1 MLIDFDTTSPEKE
14 LERVKNKLTALSL
27 ARLVVFL
34 SLGAVV
40 VVGIS
45 ETRWLLSLFFPLS
58 FLFIYLIIRFNRQ
71 KDKQAFLE
79 AVLQIRADKEKRLAR
94 ELSSFDPGDKF
105 RDKNHPFANDLDL
118 FGDHSLFQLINHTV
132 NEGGKSKLAQWM
144 LAETDPGTAQKR
156 YSAVTELAQK
166 EAFLQNFE
174 ALGKAFWK
182 EENSKTPFYEWLKTP
197 SIWKSWFIV
206 PAVLGPLGG
215 TIILV
220 GVLFAG
226 FPVSLISL
234 FILIGMAFLGLV
246 FRPLLEIS
254 KAMPNEGDLK
264 TLTAWARQLENIS
277 FSDSYLQHL
286 QQPVSNE
293 QYKASEAL
301 KALEQ
306 QTFMVQ
312 NRINLMY
319 LIFNLLFWIDFPVL
333 MRLEKWKKQY
343 AAQIQQWDDLF
354 NEWQAMV
361 SLATFTADEKLSS
374 EMHWADDLAMEA
386 EDIKHPLIPKS
397 SCIGNDFHLL
407 KDKQIVLLTGS
418 NMSGKTTFMRTL
430 GINIVLANLG
440 LNAFA
445 EKFILGPFLLFTSM
459 RNTDNLGENVSSFY
473 AELARIRDL
482 LVRAETGI
490 PVFFLLDE
498 ILKGTNTTDRI
509 MGSEALIR
517 QLTSS
522 QSKGIISTHDIELSE
537 LSSKIPS
544 LANASFHSEIR
555 ENEILFDYK
564 IKSGPCP
571 SFNAHKLME
580 LMGIRF
586 S

>member
-14 LERVKNKLTALSL
+14 LEGVKAKLTALSL
-27 ARLVVFL
+27 TRLIVFL
-34 SLGAVV
+34 ALGAVV
-40 VVGIS
+40 IVGIS

-58 FLFIYLIIRFNRQ
+58 FLFIYLIVRFNRQ

-79 AVLQIRADKEKRLAR
+79 AVIQIRANKEKRLAR

-105 RDKNHPFANDLDL
+105 RDKSHPFANDLDL
-118 FGDHSLFQLINHTV
+118 FGEHSLFQLINHTV

-144 LAETDPGTAQKR
+144 LAESDPDTAQKR
-156 YSAVTELAQK
+156 HPAITELAQK
-166 EAFLQNFE
+166 EDFLLNFE

-182 EENSKTPFYEWLKTP
+182 EEKSKAPFYEWLKTP
-197 SIWKSWFIV
+197 SIWKSWFII
-206 PAVLGPLGG
+206 PAVLGPVGG
-215 TIILV
+215 ILILA
-220 GVLFAG
+220 GVLFVG
-226 FPVSLISL
+226 LPGSLVSL

-264 TLTAWARQLENIS
+264 TLTAWASQLENIN
-277 FSDSYLQHL
+277 FSDGYLRNL
-286 QQPVSNE
+286 QQPVSNGKF
-293 QYKASEAL
+293 KASEAL

-306 QTFMVQ
+306 QSFMVQ

-319 LIFNLLFWIDFPVL
+319 LIFNLLFWVDFPVL

-361 SLATFTADEKLSS
+361 SLAALTADEKLSC
-374 EMHWADDLAMEA
+374 EMHWTDDLTLEA
-386 EDIKHPLIPKS
+386 ENIKHPLIPKS
-397 SCIGNDFHLL
+397 NCIGNDFNLL

-440 LNAFA
+440 LNPFA
-445 EKFILGPFLLFTSM
+445 EKFSLGPFLLFTSM

-473 AELARIRDL
+473 AELARIREL
-482 LVRAETGI
+482 LLKAESGR

-517 QLTSS
+517 QLISS

-537 LSSKIPS
+537 LSAKIPP

-564 IKSGPCP
+564 IKAGPCP
-571 SFNAHKLME
+571 SFNAHKLMV

>member
-182 EENSKTPFYEWLKTP
+182 EEKSKTPFYEWLKTP

-264 TLTAWARQLENIS
+264 TLTAWARQVENIS
-277 FSDSYLQHL
+277 CSDSYLQHL
-286 QQPVSNE
+286 Q
-293 QYKASEAL
+293 
-301 KALEQ
+301 
-306 QTFMVQ
+306 
-312 NRINLMY
+312 
-319 LIFNLLFWIDFPVL
+319 
-333 MRLEKWKKQY
+333 
-343 AAQIQQWDDLF
+343 
-354 NEWQAMV
+354 
-361 SLATFTADEKLSS
+361 
-374 EMHWADDLAMEA
+374 
-386 EDIKHPLIPKS
+386 
-397 SCIGNDFHLL
+397 
-407 KDKQIVLLTGS
+407 
-418 NMSGKTTFMRTL
+418 
-430 GINIVLANLG
+430 
-440 LNAFA
+440 
-445 EKFILGPFLLFTSM
+445 
-459 RNTDNLGENVSSFY
+459 
-473 AELARIRDL
+473 
-482 LVRAETGI
+482 
-490 PVFFLLDE
+490 
-498 ILKGTNTTDRI
+498 
-509 MGSEALIR
+509 
-517 QLTSS
+517 
-522 QSKGIISTHDIELSE
+522 
-537 LSSKIPS
+537 
-544 LANASFHSEIR
+544 
-555 ENEILFDYK
+555 
-564 IKSGPCP
+564 
-571 SFNAHKLME
+571 
-580 LMGIRF
+580 
-586 S
+586 

>member
-1 MLIDFDTTSPEKE
+1 MLIDFDTTHPDKE
-14 LERVKNKLTALSL
+14 LDGVKAKLTALSF

-34 SLGAVV
+34 LLGAVV
-40 VVGIS
+40 IVGIA

-58 FLFIYLIIRFNRQ
+58 FLFVYLIIRFNRQ

-79 AVLQIRADKEKRLAR
+79 AVLRIRADKEQRLAR
-94 ELSSFDPGDKF
+94 ELSSFDPGDTFK
-105 RDKNHPFANDLDL
+105 DKSHPFANDLDL
-118 FGDHSLFQLINHTV
+118 FGDHSLFQLLNHTV

-144 LAETDPGTAQKR
+144 LADSDPLRAQQR
-156 YSAVTELAQK
+156 YPAIVELSQK
-166 EAFLQNFE
+166 EDFLLNFE

-182 EENSKTPFYEWLKTP
+182 KEKSKTAFYEWLRTP
-197 SIWKSWFIV
+197 SIWKSWFIL

-215 TIILV
+215 TILLA
-220 GVLFAG
+220 GTLFG
-226 FPVSLISL
+226 GIPFSLISL
-234 FILIGMAFLGLV
+234 FILIGMFFLSFV
-246 FRPLLEIS
+246 FLPLMQAA
-254 KAMPNEGDLK
+254 KHMPDEGDLK
-264 TLTAWARQLENIS
+264 TLTAWALQLEDITFTNG
-277 FSDSYLQHL
+277 YLKKHQK
-286 QQPVSNE
+286 PVVDG

-306 QTFMVQ
+306 QSFMVQ

-319 LIFNLLFWIDFPVL
+319 LIFNLLFWVDFVVL
-333 MRLEKWKKQY
+333 FKLERWKKQY

-354 NEWQAMV
+354 NEWQALV
-361 SLATFTADEKLSS
+361 SLAAFTTEEKLSC
-374 EMHWADDLAMEA
+374 EMHWTDELTMEA
-386 EDIKHPLIPKS
+386 DNIKHPLIPKS
-397 SCIGNDFHLL
+397 SCVGNDFDLL
-407 KDKQIVLLTGS
+407 KDNRIVLLTGS

-430 GINIVLANLG
+430 GINMVLANLG

-445 EKFILGPFLLFTSM
+445 DKLRLGPFMLFTSM

-473 AELARIRDL
+473 AELARIREL
-482 LVRAETGI
+482 LVRAESGV

-517 QLTSS
+517 QLISS

-537 LSSKIPS
+537 LSNKIPS

-564 IKSGPCP
+564 IKAGPCP

-586 S
+586 V